1 MEEKLFLK
9 DLAEIVLSSIANS
22 KNKRLIHQV
31 WNIGGF
37 NRRVFSPYKMFRQ
50 YASSFTRFLMNIAM
64 GMTEKEFREMM
75 LELTDRIVDAANSD
89 ECDQINKNHGYNLF

>member
-9 DLAEIVLSSIANS
+9 DLAEIVLSSIASS
-22 KNKRLIHQV
+22 KNKHLAHQV
-31 WNIGGF
+31 WSIGGF

-50 YASSFTRFLMNIAM
+50 YASGFTRFLMNLAM

-75 LELTDRIVDAANSD
+75 LELTNRIIDAANSD
-89 ECDQINKNHGYNLF
+89 ECDLINKNHDCKLF